1 MVTFAAHCHSCA
13 ADEQVRWDDVGLNG
27 RLRYTRYSEY
37 AATARLGFLAS
48 KS

>member
-1 MVTFAAHCHSCA
+1 LVTFAVHCHSF
-13 ADEQVRWDDVGLNG
+13 ADDVKVRWDDVGLNG